1 MNESKAAIA
10 RALLRKGWNVLGGP
24 PREWDGIA
32 EKNGV
37 VAVVDVDRTSPVVR
51 RAGKGVSYPAIE
63 TYGEC
68 TGCGGLGHAAVAQ
81 QSIVVEVDDEEF
93 LLQEGRTVGET
104 CYTCK
109 GGGYTW
115 ESRRKIVAE
124 PWPMFKP
131 NPVRAKWHLERDG
144 EIFASGRGL
153 SRHRD
158 VVRKIDNALQG
169 DS

>member
-1 MNESKAAIA
+1 MNESKASIA

-24 PREWDGIA
+24 PSAWDG
-32 EKNGV
+32 
-37 VAVVDVDRTSPVVR
+37 VAVKDDVVVVVDIDSHSPVAR

-68 TGCGGLGHAAVAQ
+68 SDCEGHGFAKEEQ

-93 LLQEGRTVGET
+93 LLQSGRDPGDV
-104 CYTCK
+104 CLTCK

-131 NPVRAKWHLERDG
+131 NPVRTKWHLERGG
-144 EIFASGRGL
+144 EIFASGAGL
-153 SRHRD
+153 TRHRD

>member
-1 MNESKAAIA
+1 MNESKASIT

-24 PREWDGIA
+24 PTEWDG
-32 EKNGV
+32 
-37 VAVVDVDRTSPVVR
+37 VAVKDDVIVVVDVDSHSPVAR

-63 TYGEC
+63 TYGKC
-68 TGCGGLGHAAVAQ
+68 SDCNGCGQVTETL
-81 QSIVVEVDDEEF
+81 QSIIVEVDDEEF
-93 LLQEGRTVGET
+93 LLQEGKEVGDI
-104 CYTCK
+104 CMTCK

-131 NPVRAKWHLERDG
+131 NPGRTKWHLERDG
-144 EIFASGRGL
+144 EIFASGGGL
-153 SRHRD
+153 ARHRD